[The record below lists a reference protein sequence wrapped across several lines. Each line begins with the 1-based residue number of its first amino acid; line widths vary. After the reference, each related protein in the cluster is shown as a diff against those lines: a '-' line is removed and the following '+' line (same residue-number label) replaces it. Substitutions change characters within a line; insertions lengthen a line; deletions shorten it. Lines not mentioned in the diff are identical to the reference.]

1 MVIGQTVATTEV
13 LVIGAG
19 PGGYVAAIRLAQLG
33 YEVMLVDKA
42 GELGGMC
49 LHHGCIPS
57 KALIHAT
64 DVLYTARNAQ
74 KIGISGNLTLDFPK
88 TQQWKADVIHRLA
101 DGIGGLCKR
110 HGIRVVQGEVSFQS
124 PTVAIVR
131 GEGLDFNAIE
141 FRYAIIATGS
151 KPRQLSIA
159 PFGGNIISSREAIA
173 LEQIPQTLAV
183 IGGGYIGIE
192 LGGMFA
198 KAGSKVTVLEST
210 PAILAL
216 LEPEVAAAAAKR
228 LSSLGMDIRTG
239 AAIERAESTNDG
251 ATVVVAGQTMS
262 FSKVLVAIGHA
273 PITDGLQLEMAG
285 IAKDQRGFI
294 IVDKQCRTNVHNI
307 YAVGDV
313 TGGVLLAHKASA
325 QGRVA
330 AEVIAGKAAIFE
342 PRGIPAVVF
351 SDPEIAMVGLR
362 AKEAIEQYGE
372 VKVGTFPFSA
382 LGRALAIDEPDGFVK
397 IISDKNGVVLGVHAI
412 GPGVSDI
419 VSEAALAIEMG
430 ARAEDIALTIHPH
443 PTLGESLAEAAE
455 ALLGQSIHIYQ
466 PKK

>member
-33 YEVMLVDKA
+33 YEVMLADKA

-64 DVLYTARNAQ
+64 DVLYTAQRAQ
-74 KIGISGNLTLDFPK
+74 KIGISGQLTLNFPT
-88 TQQWKADVIHRLA
+88 TQQWKHEVINKLA

-110 HGIRVVQGEVSFQS
+110 HGIRVVKGEISFQS
-124 PTVAIVR
+124 STVAIVR
-131 GEGLDFNAIE
+131 GENLDFNAIE

-151 KPRQLSIA
+151 KPRPLASA
-159 PFGGNIISSREAIA
+159 PFGGNILSSREAIE
-173 LEQIPQTLAV
+173 LDHIPATLAV

-198 KAGSKVTVLEST
+198 KAGSKVTVLENTDSV
-210 PAILAL
+210 LAL
-216 LEPEVAAAAAKR
+216 LEPEVNAAAVKR
-228 LSSLGMDIRTG
+228 LQSIGIDIRVN
-239 AAIERAESTNDG
+239 AAVERAESTADG
-251 ATVVVAGQTMS
+251 AIVVSAGQTLS

-273 PITDGLQLEMAG
+273 PITDNLQVEMAG
-285 IAKDQRGFI
+285 IQKNEKGFI
-294 IVDKQCRTNVHNI
+294 PVDAQCRTNVRNI

-313 TGGVLLAHKASA
+313 TGGVMLAHKASA

-330 AEVIAGKAAIFE
+330 AEAIAGKPVAFE

-362 AKEAIEQYGE
+362 TKEAVAEYGE
-372 VKVGTFPFSA
+372 VRVGTFPFSA

-397 IISDKNGVVLGVHAI
+397 IISTKEGVVIGVHAI

-466 PKK
+466 PKQ